1 VAIAPLLVLCAGAP
15 ARRGFALGWAFG
27 AGFFGVLLL
36 WISIVGWVGWGMLV
50 ALEACFVGVFG
61 AAWAALGRRRGLLWW
76 VVAAPALWVAT
87 EYARSIVPLGGFTWG
102 QLSQSQSSLWTLR
115 PASLGGG
122 WLVGALVVVVDGALA
137 RAWVARRSPGGALSA
152 ATVAG
157 AALLAPLAVPAAA
170 PDGAPVR
177 VAIAQGGVPTGFASL
192 FDKELAIVR
201 SHERLTRAL
210 APARPDLV
218 VWPESSV
225 GLDIERTPA
234 AAASV
239 ARAARAVGSPLIV
252 GGNLDVGTDR
262 YLVMAFLVSAE
273 GDIVDRYQK
282 THLVPFGEYIP
293 ARPLLGWIPMLD
305 QVPRDAIPGDRATL
319 FDVAGGVVAPV
330 ISFEGDFGSLVRA
343 RIDAGG
349 RLLVVA
355 TNTST
360 WGDSWASEQHLAFSR
375 VRAVENGVWVVH
387 AAISGTSAFVSPAGD
402 VRGQTPVG
410 ERASA
415 VATVRFATEPS
426 FYARTGDWFPLLC
439 GLVSIVSL
447 VAARSRRA
455 TLG

>member
-1 VAIAPLLVLCAGAP
+1 
-15 ARRGFALGWAFG
+15 
-27 AGFFGVLLL
+27 
-36 WISIVGWVGWGMLV
+36 
-50 ALEACFVGVFG
+50 
-61 AAWAALGRRRGLLWW
+61 
-76 VVAAPALWVAT
+76 
-87 EYARSIVPLGGFTWG
+87 
-102 QLSQSQSSLWTLR
+102 
-115 PASLGGG
+115 
-122 WLVGALVVVVDGALA
+122 
-137 RAWVARRSPGGALSA
+137 
-152 ATVAG
+152 
-157 AALLAPLAVPAAA
+157 
-170 PDGAPVR
+170 
-177 VAIAQGGVPTGFASL
+177 
-192 FDKELAIVR
+192 
-201 SHERLTRAL
+201 
-210 APARPDLV
+210 
-218 VWPESSV
+218 
-225 GLDIERTPA
+225 
-234 AAASV
+234 
-239 ARAARAVGSPLIV
+239 V

-293 ARPLLGWIPMLD
+293 ARPLLGWIPMLE

-402 VRGQTPVG
+402 VRGQTPVS